1 MDLSTLFALEG
12 ESLGTEFSDLLEVLK
27 VAIALSIKET
37 FILQCI
43 YGNLSI
49 DDSCRGQCHPS
60 NRLEAQPNKKDSAT
74 QYIFRCDY
82 MIEIPSQLID
92 QDVEYGKWFLQR
104 FAFMFIW
111 RSKEFY
117 YQTNTFC
124 ESIFLA
130 NKKLCYQ
137 LKPQKPSL
145 ILHSS

>member
-49 DDSCRGQCHPS
+49 NDSCRGQCHPS
-60 NRLEAQPNKKDSAT
+60 NRLEGQPNKKDSAT

-92 QDVEYGKWFLQR
+92 QDVEYGKWFL
-104 FAFMFIW
+104 
-111 RSKEFY
+111 
-117 YQTNTFC
+117 
-124 ESIFLA
+124 
-130 NKKLCYQ
+130 
-137 LKPQKPSL
+137 
-145 ILHSS
+145 